1 MMEMISRRRKN
12 EKTAEHIGPES
23 EALDLLIAERNSMV
37 TMSSVVW
44 TLASASLRS
53 LKELGTD
60 VGETVRVEDMNP
72 VLTRIWEFVKPS
84 VRGVRVFVVNRVC
97 YCI

>member
-12 EKTAEHIGPES
+12 EKTAEQIGPES

-60 VGETVRVEDMNP
+60 VGETVRVEDMTMPRLREATYGLKRAN
-72 VLTRIWEFVKPS
+72 
-84 VRGVRVFVVNRVC
+84 
-97 YCI
+97 CILESRK